1 MAPAGPLPITT
12 TELSWWE
19 AAAVSKPSEDNI
31 DGLTGMGR
39 GDVAIR
45 RHQFGGTDLTV
56 SEFGLG
62 CARIGGIFKNEPRE
76 FVELLSAAL
85 DAGITFFDTSNIY
98 SQGESET
105 LIGRAFRHRRDEV
118 VIASKAGYVLPSQ
131 RRLIARIKP
140 FVRPLIRALG
150 VSRQHLPAAVRGS
163 LSQDFSPGHLR
174 RSVEDSLRRLHTD
187 RIDLFQLHS
196 PPVDVV
202 ELGDWVA
209 ALETLKQQGKI
220 RYYGV
225 SCDSVDAAVA
235 ALRHSG
241 VSAIQVPIN
250 LFERS
255 AIPVLPIARE
265 QGVGV
270 IARES
275 LANGLL
281 VKELSPTEIRSYCQ
295 SDAEAEDKARQLDHH
310 RRTAAERGGT
320 LTQLALQFVT
330 ALAGVSTTLIGV
342 SRLQQLEALLAT
354 ALPAARR

>member
-1 MAPAGPLPITT
+1 M
-12 TELSWWE
+12 E
-19 AAAVSKPSEDNI
+19 
-31 DGLTGMGR
+31 R

-45 RHQFGGTDLTV
+45 RRQFGSTDLTV

-62 CARIGGIFKNEPRE
+62 CARIGGIFKREPQE
-76 FVELLSAAL
+76 FIELLSAAL

-105 LIGRAFRHRRDEV
+105 LIGRAFRHRRDDV
-118 VIASKAGYVLPSQ
+118 VIASKAGYVLPAQ

-140 FVRPLIRALG
+140 VVRPLIRALG

-163 LSQDFSPGHLR
+163 LAQDFSPGHLR
-174 RSVEDSLRRLHTD
+174 TAVEDSLRRLRTD
-187 RIDLFQLHS
+187 RIDLLQLHS
-196 PPVDVV
+196 PPVDVA
-202 ELGDWVA
+202 EGGDWVE

-225 SCDSVDAAVA
+225 SCDSVDAAEA
-235 ALRHSG
+235 ALGHSG

-250 LFERS
+250 LLERA
-255 AIPVLPIARE
+255 AIRVLAVARE

-270 IARES
+270 IAREC

-281 VKELSPTEIRSYCQ
+281 VKELPPTEIRSYCQ
-295 SDAEAEDKARQLDHH
+295 SDEEAEDKARQLDRY

-320 LTQLALQFVT
+320 LPQLALEFVT
-330 ALAGVSTTLIGV
+330 QLDGVSTTLIGV
-342 SRLQQLEALLAT
+342 SRLEQLEALLAT